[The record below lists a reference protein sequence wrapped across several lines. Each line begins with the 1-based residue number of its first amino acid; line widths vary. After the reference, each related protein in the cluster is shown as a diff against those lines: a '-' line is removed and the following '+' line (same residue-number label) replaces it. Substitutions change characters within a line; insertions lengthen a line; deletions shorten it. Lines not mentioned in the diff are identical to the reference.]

1 MSQPPGPL
9 RPDQQQE
16 IVRQIGA
23 VLTSQVPP
31 GWRQLRVE
39 YRAAGRHVEADL
51 LVTGPDGLPRPGQPH
66 PEAVRLLGVLRSG
79 MYQPGFGTWL
89 GAILVFEPAQP
100 PDVDFVRPDLE
111 PPFRQQ
117 PPPIGFQDE
126 LRFFPRAD
134 EHIPAWLRERAGL
147 TPPVADGEVR
157 TPRIYDG
164 VDASGKPLVRRRPLV
179 PAEAERVLAYL
190 DAAPVIQTSRSN
202 GPDASAPE
210 RADAVPMNFRTDGAW
225 AWPGAV
231 AYYLREHGVPPDPD
245 LVAHIRARRFTAPSE
260 VPEPAKDLALAAITG
275 EAPQTTV

>member
-1 MSQPPGPL
+1 MTQPPGPL

-23 VLTSQVPP
+23 ALTASTPP
-31 GWRQLRVE
+31 GWRQLRIE

-51 LVTGPDGLPRPGQPH
+51 LVTGPDGRPRVAQPP

-89 GAILVFEPAQP
+89 GAILVFEPGQA

-134 EHIPAWLRERAGL
+134 EHIPGWLRDKAGL
-147 TPPVADGEVR
+147 TPPPGDGEVR

-164 VDASGKPLVRRRPLV
+164 LDASGRPLIRRQPLL
-179 PAEAERVLAYL
+179 PAEIERVLAYL
-190 DAAPVIQTSRSN
+190 DAAPVILASRSN
-202 GPDASAPE
+202 GPDAFAPD
-210 RADAVPMNFRTDGAW
+210 RADAVPMNFRTDGVW

-231 AYYLREHGVPPDPD
+231 AYYLREHGVPPDPE
-245 LVAHIRARRFTAPSE
+245 LVAHIRARRFTAPAE
-260 VPEPAKDLALAAITG
+260 VPEAAKDLALTAITG
-275 EAPQTTV
+275 EQPQTTV